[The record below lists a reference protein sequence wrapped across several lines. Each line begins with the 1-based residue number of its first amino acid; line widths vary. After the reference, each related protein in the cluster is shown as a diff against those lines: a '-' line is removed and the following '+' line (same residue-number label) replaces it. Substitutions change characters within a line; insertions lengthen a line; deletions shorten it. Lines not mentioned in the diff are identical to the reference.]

1 MQSCVLALFKR
12 ALSWQLSASLSI
24 LAEGKVLEGQE
35 GGAAAA
41 HICTR
46 AVVKLAKTVSASR
59 HFSLA
64 FLQSLILA

>member
-1 MQSCVLALFKR
+1 MQSRVPALFER

-35 GGAAAA
+35 GGAAAN
-41 HICTR
+41 ICTR

-59 HFSLA
+59 LLTCFSPNLDP
-64 FLQSLILA
+64 I